1 MISFGSKKCKGGE
14 KMKKKILGL
23 IFSLIVVAVSITP
36 VMAAFKSSLPIKIYS
51 LSQTGSP
58 PTRFWQDETSAH
70 GRNGTLVYSGTVIKN
85 ATERPYTQTVAD
97 LSGGTFVWTIDY
109 NVDTIMTNPTF
120 VIGVG
125 TTHTKLV
132 ITFEHGTFEGNLIM
146 EGKFMVSLIH
156 GGVQQISGTR
166 HGLLHGTG
174 NYQGWKIVILGT
186 QNLGEDPVIE
196 MILTMEL

>member
-1 MISFGSKKCKGGE
+1 ME
-14 KMKKKILGL
+14 KKILILVWG
-23 IFSLIVVAVSITP
+23 LIVVVVSITP
-36 VMAAFKSSLPIKIYS
+36 VMAASKSSLPIRIYS
-51 LSQTGSP
+51 LSQAGSP

-109 NVDTIMTNPTF
+109 NIDTLMANPSF
-120 VIGVG
+120 IIGVG

-132 ITFEHGTFEGNLIM
+132 ITFEHGTFEGNLIL
-146 EGKFMVSLIH
+146 EGKFMVSSIH
-156 GGVQQISGTR
+156 GALQQISGTR
-166 HGLLHGTG
+166 HGLLHGTE
-174 NYQGWKIVILGT
+174 NYRGWKIVISGT

-196 MILTMEL
+196 MILTMELWKQA